1 MDLKEFYLQNIK
13 ETEYHYRFRDSIL
26 HANDVYNIFSGYE
39 EVSDYC
45 YEIYDSEEAITKFKE
60 LCLPEVS
67 FADNTNKCWFFLL
80 SYYLYKMG
88 YEIKE
93 YPRILAR
100 PPEEPSTFTYNDIR
114 SRLIAEGK
122 DTNGIVKYATRRAYV
137 ANLTFERKSA
147 HIEIDQSIDHK
158 FIEISTRQASF
169 INMSIDEKLAEIAN
183 LIENLLKKDGK
194 FASVDYDSAC
204 YGFIT
209 DDSVRKYRT
218 KLHCFRHSADESLK
232 ERSLYSEIQKN
243 FLVDYGLTI
252 IKVVYALTH

>member
-39 EVSDYC
+39 EVSDYS

-137 ANLTFERKSA
+137 ASLTFEKKSA
-147 HIEIDQSIDHK
+147 HIEIDQSIDQK

-169 INMSIDEKLAEIAN
+169 NNMSIDEKLAEIAN

-194 FASVDYDSAC
+194 FVSVDYNSVC
-204 YGFIT
+204 LGFIT
-209 DDSVRKYRT
+209 DDSVKNT
-218 KLHCFRHSADESLK
+218 EQNFIALGILQWNHLK
-232 ERSLYSEIQKN
+232 NDAHILNYKRIS
-243 FLVDYGLTI
+243 
-252 IKVVYALTH
+252 